1 MALNLSDFNN
11 KDRSKEEM
19 RMEAFQPRTKP
30 SPAANA
36 STINTIATLGAA
48 LDPSGNLDG
57 AYKAITNQL
66 SFSTSSNTL
75 DAINQSWDQNDVQG
89 SMDQLRTILV
99 NPDIPDQEKQNI
111 LYGFQTNQNP
121 PSLGVKVAIS
131 AAEADSEGE
140 TIEGSELRAAIAAG
154 YDEVD
159 SYHAWAQQQI
169 NALNSEET
177 PAFQDNVKLLA
188 ESFLPFLDA
197 ADAAMFENIVGVEGT
212 GGVGNSLQTLFIM
225 GEGKNRIREALDR
238 VPVEERK
245 PVVQALISTIKSM
258 SGTITTNTTTLRAI
272 RNLEQM
278 ISVNGY
284 SQTDR
289 WADDFFSVLDATVL
303 LSPLRKTLSATGDV
317 FKAATGAQL
326 DTEILR
332 RGALAQEAQQAST
345 GPITDPTRL
354 LEWKPTAPD
363 YATDVDSIIESIP
376 SEIFNRNQLPSQ
388 TSINQ
393 IRTVISDELANG
405 DGFSID
411 NVIDRLS
418 ITDNMTSQQVLD
430 LRASMAPIQIK
441 RRNQLNGVIPDRQGD
456 LPEVQRAHI
465 SGNTQPTSVS
475 QIYKDTNP
483 AKARAAHEIVVRAT
497 DNRAAEVLYGT
508 DRTSALSN
516 DILPDV
522 GGGNR
527 IRHKTE
533 FDEVAAT
540 PDKNIIQHIDD
551 ADGAVWASRKE
562 KAAAKKSVINEWKN
576 VNGLTSRSAM
586 QTISTIKP
594 EATELGNGIRFNQV
608 FGPKENGFSDAL
620 AGMEYVK
627 AALRKYGIKDSELTV
642 LSRQPDGLY
651 GPVRDGQDLR
661 NGDFVVQV
669 QHDYKYDPSEIG
681 YDGFDVSP
689 LWKFIPIPD
698 VKALTREGGVTQM
711 VIPKSVNIDKNAYT
725 AGVSAADKA
734 SGLQK
739 QMLEYGKR
747 VADGFKKLGKQQQS
761 LVDQYIRIANDEEIV
776 FNAANI
782 RAAGISEDGLKV
794 LNDWKTVQDTIW
806 VLENRDV
813 NRTLRNRGYEYF
825 VNKATD
831 TQLLIKQE
839 ARGSA
844 VYGRD
849 YLLPDGK
856 VGKMTNTELDEL
868 YAGGGYIGSLRKA
881 EDFNGETVTHVVVKN
896 NATEGYGRRI
906 RDDDTTLGYRDGYYH
921 VRYTDPYYITVK
933 SPDGTTKTIARAET
947 RKDAEAELMRLR
959 TLKDGNEYDWKYDR
973 NIGMDAR
980 FDDELDVQFNSGR
993 SSQRL
998 RGKRLTRVGH
1008 DKTLSDAGMESPIDS
1023 LVRSIASISN
1033 RVAFRDVL
1041 EADKRRW
1048 ITSFKGLLPA
1058 NESYKFPETI
1068 DAIRSGPG
1076 ANEAR
1081 HAWRYIQG
1089 LQDGYANLL
1098 DDASKMFFNWS
1109 ADVASSKGWGWVE
1122 KVGRTAARANPSSAA
1137 RLTAFRLFLAANPL
1151 RQLPL
1156 QMAPAI
1162 PIIASLNPQGFVKVF
1177 RQAPVLGAWHRGVDA
1192 ATTLKIS
1199 KMSGL
1204 SVDEMNDLIKDYEL
1218 SGMSAAVNAHSYLA
1232 DDLARLADRNV
1243 VQRAAT
1249 IAGTPL
1255 KVAQKAGFDLGEQT
1269 LMTTVWISERDR
1281 MLRRLGKKSLD
1292 ATEREE
1298 LTAKVRAITG
1308 DMNRGGDM
1316 PYNSNSF
1323 SVIMQ
1328 FLQNPHKIAS
1338 GLILGHR
1345 NLTVSERARLIAG
1358 YTVTFGVP
1366 TVFFVDQFVDGILP
1380 PEKVEQREL
1389 IKGGMANL
1397 LLNRFLTSLSGED
1410 TNVDFSGSLQP
1421 FSTEPLTEFVG
1432 GLITGTI
1439 PEMLAGSAA
1448 PSLLSDGGRIRN
1460 FIEAVAAPFVP
1471 GNYEN
1476 VDEYKQIG
1484 LTFLQLFTGLSNTMK
1499 AQYMLESGKIVT
1511 AKGQVV
1517 DDDIS
1522 HMEALMKAAGFQT
1535 MDEVQYWAGNKLAWE
1550 ASDQLDNDIKQ
1561 LVDGL
1566 FGLYTRENLS
1576 VSDMKQYQSVMAE
1589 ASRVFNGNV
1598 AIMNKVAD
1606 YYKMKIRSNPD
1617 DLYRTL
1623 FRNSGLYD
1631 PADIPR
1637 IINNSNLSE
1646 DQIKTLM
1653 EMYKITGESYGR

>member
-11 KDRSKEEM
+11 TDRSKEEM

-66 SFSTSSNTL
+66 SYSTSSNVL
-75 DAINQSWDQNDVQG
+75 DSIIKSWDENDVKG
-89 SMDQLRTILV
+89 SMDSLRSVLV
-99 NPDIPDQEKQNI
+99 NPNLSDEYKQNV
-111 LYGFQTNQNP
+111 LYAFQTNQTP
-121 PSLGVKVAIS
+121 EQLGVKVALS

-140 TIEGSELRAAIAAG
+140 TVEGSELRAMIAAG

-159 SYHAWAQQQI
+159 SYHAWVQQQL
-169 NALNSEET
+169 NVLNSESN
-177 PAFQDNVKLLA
+177 PNFADNIKLLT
-188 ESFLPFLDA
+188 ESFVPFLDA
-197 ADAAMFENIVGVEGT
+197 ADAAMFEPLIGVEGT
-212 GGVGNSLQTLFIM
+212 GSVTDVLQTLFIM

-238 VPVEERK
+238 IPVEERK
-245 PVVQALISTIKSM
+245 PVVQALINTIKSM
-258 SGTITTNTTTLRAI
+258 SGTITTNTPTLRAI

-278 ISVNGY
+278 VSMNGY

-289 WADDFFSVLDATVL
+289 WADDFFSVLDVTIL
-303 LSPLRKTLSATGDV
+303 LSPLRKGLSAAGDV
-317 FKAATGAQL
+317 FKWATGARI
-326 DTEILR
+326 DAEILR
-332 RGALAQEAQQAST
+332 RGTLAEESIQAAT
-345 GPITDPTRL
+345 GPVTDPTRL
-354 LEWKPTAPD
+354 IEFKPAPVS
-363 YATDVDSIIESIP
+363 YANDVDNVIDRLPIEPTGADIAQV
-376 SEIFNRNQLPSQ
+376 R
-388 TSINQ
+388 
-393 IRTVISDELANG
+393 ELVARELGNP

-411 NVIDRLS
+411 NVIDGLS
-418 ITDNMTSQQVLD
+418 MTDRMTSSQIIDVRQALG
-430 LRASMAPIQIK
+430 PIAIK
-441 RRNQLNGVIPDRQGD
+441 RKNDLDGVIPHQQGD
-456 LPEVQRAHI
+456 LAEVTRAHI
-465 SGNTQPTSVS
+465 SGNVQPTSVS
-475 QIYKDTNP
+475 QIYKDVNP
-483 AKARAAHEIVVRAT
+483 SKARMAHAT
-497 DNRAAEVLYGT
+497 VINDVTGRAAEVLYGT
-508 DRTSALSN
+508 DRTSALAN
-516 DILPDV
+516 DLLPDV
-522 GGGNR
+522 GGGPR
-527 IRHKTE
+527 IRQKTE
-533 FDEVAAT
+533 FDEVGAT

-551 ADGAVWASRKE
+551 ADGAVWASRGE
-562 KAAAKKSVINEWKN
+562 KAVARKAVIEEWN
-576 VNGLTSRSAM
+576 NITGLTPRTAM

-608 FGPKENGFSDAL
+608 FGPKENGFSDAV

-651 GPVRDGQDLR
+651 GPVREGQDLR
-661 NGDFVVQV
+661 NGDFLVQV
-669 QHDYKYDPSEIG
+669 QHDYRFDPSEIG
-681 YDGFDVSP
+681 YDGFDISP

-698 VKALTREGGVTQM
+698 IKGLTREGGITQQI
-711 VIPKSVNIDKNAYT
+711 IPKSVNIDKNAYT

-747 VADGFKKLGKQQQS
+747 VADGFKKLPRQQKD
-761 LVDQYIRIANDEEIV
+761 LVDQYIRLANDQEIK

-856 VGKMTNTELDEL
+856 VGKLTNTELDEL
-868 YAGGGYIGSLRKA
+868 YASGGYIGSLRKA
-881 EDFNGETVTHVVVKN
+881 EDFNGETITHVVVKN
-896 NATEGYGRRI
+896 TSTEGYARRI
-906 RDDDTTLGYRDGYYH
+906 RDDDVTLGYRDGYYH
-921 VRYTDPYYITVK
+921 VRYTDPYYITAK
-933 SPDGTTKTIARAET
+933 SKDGTVKTIARAET

-959 TLKDGNEYDWKYDR
+959 TLKDGVEYDWKYDR

-998 RGKRLTRVGH
+998 RGKRLTRIGH
-1008 DKTLSDAGMESPIDS
+1008 DKTISDAGMESPIDS

-1033 RVAFRDVL
+1033 RVAYRDVL

-1048 ITSFKGLLPA
+1048 ISSFKNLLP
-1058 NESYKFPETI
+1058 NGENYKFPETI

-1098 DDASKMFFNWS
+1098 DDASKMFFNWT

-1137 RLTAFRLFLAANPL
+1137 RLTVFRLFLAANPL

-1177 RQAPVLGAWHRGVDA
+1177 KQAPILAAWHRGVDP

-1199 KMSGL
+1199 KASGL
-1204 SVDEMNDLIKDYEL
+1204 SVEEMNDLVRDYEL

-1243 VQRAAT
+1243 AQRAAT

-1255 KVAQKAGFDLGEQT
+1255 RIAQNVGFDFGEQT

-1358 YTVTFGVP
+1358 YTATFGIP
-1366 TVFFVDQFVDGILP
+1366 TVLFVDQFVDGILP
-1380 PEKVEQREL
+1380 PDKVEARE
-1389 IKGGMANL
+1389 IVKGGLANL
-1397 LLNRFLTSLSGED
+1397 LLNRFLSSLSGED
-1410 TNVDFSGSLQP
+1410 VNVDFSGSLQP
-1421 FSTEPLTEFVG
+1421 FSTEPLTEFIG
-1432 GLITGTI
+1432 GLMTGTI
-1439 PEMLAGSAA
+1439 PEMLSGSAA

-1460 FIEAVAAPFVP
+1460 FIEAAVAPFVP

-1484 LTFLQLFTGLSNTMK
+1484 LTFLQLFTGLSNTLK

-1511 AKGQVV
+1511 SKGQVV

-1522 HMEALMKAAGFQT
+1522 YMEALMKAAGFQT
-1535 MDEVQYWAGNKLAWE
+1535 MDEVQYWASNKLAWE
-1550 ASDQLDNDIKQ
+1550 ASDELDNDIKE

-1576 VSDMKQYQSVMAE
+1576 VADMKQYQSVMAE
-1589 ASRVFNGNV
+1589 ASRVFNGNPV
-1598 AIMNKVAD
+1598 IMEKVAD

-1623 FRNSGLYD
+1623 FKNSGLYD

-1637 IINNSNLSE
+1637 IINNSNLSQE
-1646 DQIKTLM
+1646 QIETLM
-1653 EMYKITGESYGR
+1653 EMYRITGESYGR